1 MVIWLQLKRWLQA
14 NLFVLNGKNLLVA
27 FVGYVFTAWLL
38 LFIAGEHDLTSSLTT
53 FAYYLVVTA
62 STVGYGDLSPTT
74 AFGQWIVILFVIPGG
89 LSLFAAL
96 LGKVAAE
103 GVEYWRAGLLG
114 KRRIR
119 VENHILMLGWNEQR
133 TIHLIRMLQHEE
145 TGKRPI
151 VLCTRSDIENPL
163 PGEISFVKVNSY
175 TDGKEMEKT
184 GIESASCIL
193 IDNPEDDITLSAAL
207 YCANRNPNA
216 HLLVY
221 FKDEALSDLL
231 HKHCPNSECIP
242 AVGAEMLAKA
252 AVDPGSSA
260 LHQELLS
267 STRGM
272 TQYSTYYPESA
283 EKTTVAPIFSVLKE
297 RYQATLIAIDHG
309 KGRGIEL
316 NPELDVEVT
325 GGSKLFYIAD
335 ERIPEFNWQIITDKL
350 RS

>member
-1 MVIWLQLKRWLQA
+1 MIWLQLKRWVQA
-14 NLFVLNGKNLLVA
+14 NVFVLNGKNLFLS
-27 FVGYVFTAWLL
+27 FLGYSVLSWLL
-38 LFIAGEHDLTSSLTT
+38 LVAANETALTESFTT
-53 FAYYLVVTA
+53 FIYYLVVTG
-62 STVGYGDLSPTT
+62 STVGYGDMSPTT
-74 AFGQWIVILFVIPGG
+74 DLGRWIVILFVIPGG
-89 LSLFAAL
+89 LSLFAGI
-96 LGKVAAE
+96 LGKLATE
-103 GVEYWRAGLLG
+103 GIHYWRAGLLG
-114 KRRIR
+114 KRRVR

-145 TGKRPI
+145 TGRRPI

-193 IDNPEDDITLSAAL
+193 IDSPEDDITLSAAL
-207 YCANRNPNA
+207 YCANRNPQA

-231 HKHCPNSECIP
+231 HQHCPNSECIP

-272 TQYSTYYPESA
+272 TQYSTHYPEGSP
-283 EKTTVAPIFSVLKE
+283 TVTVAPIFSMFKAD
-297 RYQATLIAIDHG
+297 YQATLIAIDIG
-309 KGRGIEL
+309 NGIEL
-316 NPELDVEVT
+316 NPDLNTVISAGT
-325 GGSKLFYIAD
+325 KLFYIAD
-335 ERIPEFNWQIITDKL
+335 ERIDNFGWKTLHSEKTI
-350 RS
+350 